1 MISFLTYVKSKLSRS
16 WGWRW
21 FILLLVILQEVP
33 ILGCDT
39 QLPIKGFTMR
49 FQYIIVLLSY
59 LLYSKLTTARD
70 SICKLRKTLK
80 FKSVS
85 QKLNLYL
92 FDLSKYRIFF
102 ILKREAT
109 FLSCFFMFALIDFLS
124 GNIFVAHLSE
134 KPAQLLQQRRRQL
147 FHEYFKAI
155 NAYDALLT
163 GRQTDRETE
172 DRQPADR
179 PTNE

>member
-1 MISFLTYVKSKLSRS
+1 MSSLSWAGLEDDGGLFFFSLFSKRCQYWAAILSCLSKVLRWDSSISLY
-16 WGWRW
+16 
-21 FILLLVILQEVP
+21 
-33 ILGCDT
+33 
-39 QLPIKGFTMR
+39 
-49 FQYIIVLLSY
+49 VLLSY

>member
-1 MISFLTYVKSKLSRS
+1 MISFLTYAKARSVYSSSRS
-16 WGWRW
+16 SPRAAN
-21 FILLLVILQEVP
+21 FF
-33 ILGCDT
+33 GCDN

-49 FQYIIVLLSY
+49 FQYLIVLLCD
-59 LLYSKLTTARD
+59 LLYSKLSTARD
-70 SICKLRKTLK
+70 SICKLHQTLK
-80 FKSVS
+80 FLSIP

-92 FDLSKYRIFF
+92 FERSKYRIFF

-124 GNIFVAHLSE
+124 GNASANIFVAHLSE
-134 KPAQLLQQRRRQL
+134 KPAQLLQQRQRQL